1 MDSLFPESYEASR
14 ARFIQDFELLRSKW
28 ADSRLESYPLKT
40 DPPLSIDY
48 AWAEPRRK
56 ENLVVI
62 STGLHSIEG
71 YVGSQLSLR
80 QDRRVL
86 WHHC

>member
-14 ARFIQDFELLRSKW
+14 ARFIQDFELLRPKW
-28 ADSRLESYPLKT
+28 ADFCLEAYPLKT

-48 AWAEPRRK
+48 TWAEPRRK

-62 STGLHSIEG
+62 STGLHGTEG

-80 QDRRVL
+80 QGRRVL